1 MSRGLLRYLAVGSGA
16 AVVLLA
22 APPPAAAAGNAGL
35 HVHKTV
41 DPLQLNVT
49 PNIGVTLAVDK
60 SVAIPADML
69 TYTAVVSNPTAT
81 FAMGGNIDAQA
92 DADTTATVVYYWDQL
107 EICGTGCG
115 DGIAMNNPNWT
126 AVATFEAGQPSYQP
140 VQPPAL
146 HSGLTLAAQSVARS
160 GVTYPASGDP
170 ILGTIISPAATATWS
185 YVARV
190 ILNPNQVAQLS
201 DPTRA
206 QGMRNVIHIEVTSR
220 NSSAAQ
226 PFTDPEPFTN
236 PMLTASNPGAVTNAT
251 VTFTLPDGTT
261 ASVGPSAVPAL
272 ALLASGA
279 TATAT
284 AQYRVPAPAPRGAAE
299 SETAYATRLA
309 PLDGGSLTASA
320 VASGSAFSGRVYATS
335 NAVATAESV
344 PIVTVAKS
352 GPAQI
357 DAGDVET
364 NPLALQ
370 NLGSARAV
378 GIAITD
384 TVPGGTGTVSG
395 TPASLA
401 SGASGAATASYT
413 VPANQA
419 EGALTDT
426 ASITWKDDN
435 GNPYGSFTSS
445 FTTQVHNSLF
455 RAQLALAPVA
465 AGPNPPGT
473 QQALTATLL
482 DRNGTPIANQ
492 LVTFTITGANAG
504 TGTATTDA
512 GGKAVFTYTGANSGN
527 DVAKATVTA
536 GGITIASNTA
546 SISWGKLLQPVVTSP
561 AQGNFFPNPNDSCTF
576 GAGPSSAPAF
586 QQTFPDILFNA
597 DSSFVPHDISTV
609 TAGTRP
615 FTDLTV
621 DVNGNYNGQIVAQG
635 NNLQAGAG
643 SLYSFYAEF
652 TGNFVVARAGDL
664 TFTIVHDDGYLLG
677 VGNGATRVNGDY
689 EGNPPSTTPFNGYP
703 TVAAFDQVGA
713 GTGSATVHFPA
724 PGTYP
729 YELDYTECG
738 GGGLRLILETAQF
751 VPQTDPLSVYVG
763 YADGLR
769 PGGSIFPF
777 PWQGSPNVTFIGG
790 CTFDAGAIRF
800 DNSSDTDITFDKVTV
815 DLGGFSGAPHFDI
828 WPQNLVVPAHGI
840 LILTQTGCYNFDS
853 SDYSNA
859 GCGGN
864 NGVLP
869 LVNVVRNGVTT
880 TYTDTNQ
887 ILNTHGFDM
896 VCQGNESIPWQ
907 RIAGQASTINVP
919 VPPAAVLDLTPFN
932 VPGAIQG
939 QSLTVTVSALDGAG
953 NPVPSLPVSLQV
965 FGANAQTLSATTG
978 LNGLATFS
986 YAGSLAGND
995 TLQASAFILGL
1006 RSISN
1011 QGSVVWNPPGGGG
1024 GALGPTITDPSPAD
1038 GSIVTK
1044 PVPVDATIAPPGG
1057 HSITAWR
1064 VFYQAAAGGA
1074 QVVIGSGTGA
1084 PPSPLGV
1091 TFDPTLLANGAY
1103 TLTVEATAD
1112 DGAVQQVSSGV
1123 SVYGA
1128 LKLGRYTTSFRDMAV
1143 PVSGFAM
1150 QVLRTYDS
1158 TDMSSGDF
1166 GIGWRVDVS
1175 NFSTSSNRILGA
1187 GGWTM
1192 YDTSCALGLCLTAY
1206 RNSAPR
1212 FVSVRF
1218 PDGHVEVFDLTP
1230 DGGTNIF
1237 WSCTPKFTARGSLGT
1252 TSTLVALDDTGC
1264 SYTGDGNLYGSSGV
1278 YNPQLFQLTTHGGQV
1293 FVLDAKHGLVSE
1305 TDRNGNKLSVDST
1318 GVHASSGPSISF
1330 TRDGSGRITA
1340 ITGPSGQKV
1349 SYVYSGSGDLASSTD
1364 ANGKVDTYTYDANH
1378 RLLGITGPQG
1388 PMSSQTYDS
1397 SGRLT
1402 SITDGAGHTT
1412 QIANDPSALTTTVT
1426 DALGTTT
1433 TVLTSDAFG
1442 DVVKSQTVT
1451 GGASQTE
1458 TFVYDAVGHIV
1469 KKTDE
1474 NGNSA
1479 TATYDAQ
1486 GDLASYAD
1494 PLGNTTHFAYDSFGD
1509 VTSVTGPDGN
1519 PLLGVTYNANG
1530 NPTAISEP
1538 GGTVLHFTY
1547 DGAGHVVSRTDASGA
1562 LTSYTYDGA
1571 GHLIAITDASG
1582 GTIRMAYDAS
1592 GRTSSITDALGS
1604 TISYTYDGNG
1614 DAVGATDGRGFSQS
1628 FTYDALGQITSAT
1641 DPLGATASAS
1651 YSADGRLVSTTDRNG
1666 NTTTFTYDADGRVTR
1681 TSYAGG
1687 DFVAYGYDGFG
1698 RPVTIA
1704 NGSSSIDS
1712 TYDAGGRLLTS
1723 TTHSSAFGAVTMSY
1737 TYDAAGNRISAT
1749 GPDGTVHYAY
1759 DSDGRLAG
1767 VTDPNG
1773 GAFGFQYDASS
1784 QVTRLTRPNGVTDQ
1798 YSYDLN
1804 GKLDQITSSLGGT
1817 TVQALSRTLAST
1829 GLVASRT
1836 DAAGTATFTHD
1847 ANGRLVGVSGPGSA
1861 TQAYAYDAAGNRVS
1875 SPESSSSTFNAAD
1888 ELTAAQNATYTYDA
1902 NGQRTSKVDSN
1913 GATTRYA
1920 YNAHGQ
1926 LISITFPDG
1935 TSTSYT
1941 YDPVGRRLSATST
1954 GTPATSYVYDGANMR
1969 LEYSGSTLAASYV
1982 GTGSPDQ
1989 TLEMV
1994 RGGTP
1999 YYYLDDFQGS
2009 VTALTDSSG
2018 AVKSTYSYDAFGVPT
2033 GASSSVT
2040 NPFSYTGREYD
2051 AKSGLYYDRA
2061 RYYDPSA
2068 GSFISRDPAPSSN
2081 PYPYTMNDPVDFTD
2095 PSGLQAEVETAILT
2109 ESAASRAQAMRMIG
2123 CGLALITSAVEV
2135 EFSIAAKLPATSDM
2149 IAMILGTVA
2158 GCALGALSANAG
2170 PLSQAVGYPIMG
2182 AFIAAAIDL
2191 VTQWVCATQTGHPE
2205 DFNINRVLAVGL
2217 AGLSVG
2223 AITGVVGLLLPPE
2236 TTPIVITIEF
2246 AVLAGEYAAVL
2257 DKMTPEGASC

>member
-1 MSRGLLRYLAVGSGA
+1 MNRGLLRYFAVGSGA

-22 APPPAAAAGNAGL
+22 APPPAAAAGNAGV

-41 DPLQLNVT
+41 DPLQLTVT

-60 SVAIPADML
+60 AVAIPGDTL

-146 HSGLTLAAQSVARS
+146 HSGLTLAAQSVTRS

-170 ILGTIISPAATATWS
+170 ILGTIISPAATATWT
-185 YVARV
+185 YTARV
-190 ILNPNQVAQLS
+190 VLNPNQVAQLS

-206 QGMRNVIHIEVTSR
+206 HGVRNVIHFEVTSR
-220 NSSAAQ
+220 NSTAAQ
-226 PFTDPEPFTN
+226 PYTDPEPFTN
-236 PMLTASNPGAVTNAT
+236 PLLTGPNPGAVANVS
-251 VTFTLPDGTT
+251 VTFTLPDGSK
-261 ASVGPSAVPAL
+261 ASVGPSAVPAF

-284 AQYRVPAPAPRGAAE
+284 AQYTIPAPAPRGAAE
-299 SETAYATRLA
+299 SEPDYAARLT
-309 PLDGGSLTASA
+309 PLDGASLTASA
-320 VASGSAFSGRVYATS
+320 VASGSGFSGGVYATS
-335 NAVATAESV
+335 NGVATAESV
-344 PIVTVAKS
+344 PIMTVAKS

-370 NLGSARAV
+370 NLGSAAAV

-401 SGASGAATASYT
+401 SGASGAATATYT
-413 VPANQA
+413 VPSNQA

-426 ASITWKDDN
+426 ASITWKDAN

-455 RAQLALAPVA
+455 GAQLALTPVA

-482 DRNGTPIANQ
+482 DRNGTAIANQ
-492 LVTFTITGANAG
+492 LVMFTITGANAG

-527 DVAKATVTA
+527 DVAKATATA
-536 GGITIASNTA
+536 GGVTITSNTA
-546 SISWGKLLQPVVTSP
+546 SISWGKLLQPVVTSQV
-561 AQGNFFPNPNDSCTF
+561 QGDFFANPRDSCTF
-576 GAGPSSAPAF
+576 DVGPGSTPVF
-586 QQTFPDILFNA
+586 GQTFPDILFNA
-597 DSSFVPHDISTV
+597 DASFVPHDISTV
-609 TAGTRP
+609 NAGTRP

-643 SLYSFYAEF
+643 SLYSFYAEL
-652 TGNFVVARAGDL
+652 TGSFVVGQAGDV
-664 TFTIVHDDGYLLG
+664 TFTIVHDDGYVLG

-689 EGNPPSTTPFNGYP
+689 EGNPPSTTPFNGYS
-703 TVAAFDQVGA
+703 TVAAWNQGGA
-713 GTGSATVHFPA
+713 ATGSATVHFPA

-729 YELDYTECG
+729 YELDYSECG

-751 VPQTDPLSVYVG
+751 VPQTDPLSIYVG

-769 PGGSIFPF
+769 PAGSIFPF
-777 PWQGSPNVTFIGG
+777 PWQGSPNVTFVGG

-800 DNSSDTDITFDKVTV
+800 DNSGDTDITLDKVTV
-815 DLGGFSGAPHFDI
+815 DLGSFAGAPHFDI
-828 WPQNLVVPAHGI
+828 WPAGLVVPAHAI
-840 LILTQTGCYNFDS
+840 LILTQTVCYNFDS
-853 SDYSNA
+853 SDFSNA

-869 LVNVVRNGVTT
+869 LVNIVRNGVTT
-880 TYTDTNQ
+880 TFTDTNQ

-896 VCQGNESIPWQ
+896 ACQGNESISWQ
-907 RIAGQASTINVP
+907 RIAGQATTINVP
-919 VPPAAVLDLTPFN
+919 LPPATMLDLTPFS
-932 VPGAIQG
+932 VPGAVQG

-953 NPVPSLPVSLQV
+953 NAVPSLPVAVQV
-965 FGANAQTLSATTG
+965 FGANAQTLSGTTG
-978 LNGLATFS
+978 LNGLATFT
-986 YAGSLAGND
+986 YTGTFAGSDL
-995 TLQASAFILGL
+995 LQATAFISGL
-1006 RSISN
+1006 RSVSN
-1011 QGSVVWNPPGGGG
+1011 QGSVVWVPPGGSGSPL
-1024 GALGPTITDPSPAD
+1024 APSISNPSPAG
-1038 GSIVTK
+1038 GSIITK
-1044 PVPVDATIAPPGG
+1044 PVAVDATIAPPSG
-1057 HSITAWR
+1057 HDITSWR
-1064 VFYQAAAGGA
+1064 VSYQAAGGP
-1074 QVVIGSGTGA
+1074 QVVIGGGSGA

-1091 TFDPTLLANGAY
+1091 TFDPTVLADGVY

-1123 SVYGA
+1123 TVFGS
-1128 LKLGRYTTSFRDMAV
+1128 LKLGRYTTSFRDLAV
-1143 PVSGFAM
+1143 PVSGYAM
-1150 QVLRTYDS
+1150 QVMRTYDS
-1158 TDMSSGDF
+1158 TDLAAGDF
-1166 GIGWRVDVS
+1166 GTGWRVDVS
-1175 NFSTSSNRILGA
+1175 NFSTSSNRTLGA

-1192 YDTSCALGLCLTAY
+1192 YDTFCVLGLCTTAY
-1206 RNSAPR
+1206 KNSAPR
-1212 FVSVRF
+1212 FVTVRF
-1218 PDGHVEVFDLTP
+1218 PDGHAEVFDLTP

-1237 WSCTPKFTARGSLGT
+1237 WTCTPKFTARGALGT

-1278 YNPQLFQLTTHGGQV
+1278 YNPQRFQLTTRNGLV
-1293 FVLDAKHGLVSE
+1293 LVLDAKLGLVSM

-1318 GVHASSGPSISF
+1318 GVHASSGPSITF
-1330 TRDGSGRITA
+1330 TRDGSGRITT

-1349 SYVYSGSGDLASSTD
+1349 SYTYSASGDLASSTD
-1364 ANGKVDTYTYDANH
+1364 ADGNVDAYTYDANH
-1378 RLLGITGPQG
+1378 RLLGISGPQG
-1388 PMSSQTYDS
+1388 AMSAQTYDS

-1402 SITDGAGHTT
+1402 SITDAAGHTT
-1412 QIANDPSALTTTVT
+1412 QITSDASAQTTTVT

-1433 TVLTSDAFG
+1433 TVLTSDDLG
-1442 DVVKSQTVT
+1442 DVVKSQTIS

-1458 TFVYDAVGHIV
+1458 TFVYDAAGHIV

-1479 TATYDAQ
+1479 SATYYAQ
-1486 GDLASYAD
+1486 GDLASYVD

-1509 VTSVTGPDGN
+1509 VTSITGPDGN
-1519 PLLGVTYNANG
+1519 PLLGVTYDANG

-1538 GGTVLHFTY
+1538 GGTVQHFTY

-1562 LTSYTYDGA
+1562 VTSYSYDGA
-1571 GHLIAITDASG
+1571 GHLIAITNASS

-1628 FTYDALGQITSAT
+1628 FTYDSLGHITSAT
-1641 DPLGATASAS
+1641 DPLGHTASAS
-1651 YSADGRLVSTTDRNG
+1651 YGADGRLVSTTDRNG
-1666 NTTTFTYDADGRVTR
+1666 NTTAFTYDADGRVTR
-1681 TSYAGG
+1681 TSYADG
-1687 DFVAYGYDGFG
+1687 DFVVYSYDGFG
-1698 RPVTIA
+1698 RPTTIA
-1704 NGSSSIDS
+1704 NSSSSIDS
-1712 TYDAGGRLLTS
+1712 TYDGGGRLLTS
-1723 TTHSSAFGAVTMSY
+1723 TTHSSALGAVTMSY
-1737 TYDAAGNRISAT
+1737 TYDAAGNRVSAT
-1749 GPDGTVHYAY
+1749 GPDGTVRYAY
-1759 DSDGRLAG
+1759 DSDGRLVGLTDAG
-1767 VTDPNG
+1767 G
-1773 GAFGFQYDASS
+1773 GAFGLQYNPSS

-1798 YSYDLN
+1798 YSYDIN

-1817 TVQALSRTLAST
+1817 TVQALSRTLAAT
-1829 GLVASRT
+1829 GLVSSRT
-1836 DAAGTATFTHD
+1836 DGAGTATFTHD
-1847 ANGRLVGVSGPGSA
+1847 ANGRLVAVNGPGSA
-1861 TQAYAYDAAGNRVS
+1861 SQSYAYDAAGNRVS

-1902 NGQRTSKVDSN
+1902 NGQRTSKVDSS

-1941 YDPVGRRLSATST
+1941 YDAVGRRLSATST

-2051 AKSGLYYDRA
+2051 SKSGLYYDRA

-2081 PYPYTMNDPVDFTD
+2081 PYPYAMNDPVDFTD
-2095 PSGLQAEVETAILT
+2095 PSGMQAEVETAIVT

-2123 CGLALITSAVEV
+2123 CGLALITSAIEV

-2191 VTQWVCATQTGHPE
+2191 VTQWVCATTTGHPE
-2205 DFNINRVLAVGL
+2205 DFNVNRVLAVGL

-2223 AITGVVGLLLPPE
+2223 AVTGVVGLLLPPE

-2246 AVLAGEYAAVL
+2246 AVLAGEYAALL